1 MDETIKQSI
10 EARKNAFINS
20 YEIVPVMTNTG
31 STENEEMGKIY
42 QDYPRFYWTDYYS
55 NKEYYIALIEKRY

>member
-1 MDETIKQSI
+1 
-10 EARKNAFINS
+10 
-20 YEIVPVMTNTG
+20 MTNTG
-31 STENEEMGKIY
+31 STESEDMGRVY